1 MEDEIV
7 SAMVFDHSGTDVIVY
22 CDSPIIDVT
31 VSWMMSHIYDSC
43 LILYLYKFGNCL
55 TREFILAFFDS
66 ILDHFNGSPQ
76 SKNSKIYFYLTFSAI
91 LWQKEKRLEQRA
103 NVFR

>member
-31 VSWMMSHIYDSC
+31 VS
-43 LILYLYKFGNCL
+43 
-55 TREFILAFFDS
+55 
-66 ILDHFNGSPQ
+66 
-76 SKNSKIYFYLTFSAI
+76 
-91 LWQKEKRLEQRA
+91 
-103 NVFR
+103 